1 MHVAPL
7 LLGAALA
14 LLTGGTAASKILF
27 LAPIAVKSHA
37 GYFAS
42 IVTTLA
48 RHGHEMTYV
57 TPFASNKETAN
68 IRMIVLPNLDFSP
81 YIPTMFKGT
90 VASGLKLG
98 ATFCADGLEDPKVT
112 QLLNETFDLIIMP
125 SGGVDCF
132 LSFVHHFKV
141 PFVMVIPVGLAF
153 AVDDLVGNPSFPSYE
168 VNLFYDAQPPLSF
181 MMRAINIGL
190 DSFQRI
196 LTYFFIIPLA
206 EKESQARGLLP
217 DDMPSLHEMRKK
229 VSLILLNSY
238 RGMEIPRPY
247 VPTVIHAGGLH
258 IHPPKPLPQDLED
271 WVQGAGDDGVI
282 YFSLGSLAN
291 TSDMP
296 ENYRLAFI
304 RGLGRLKQR
313 VLWKWNSGYVEDLP
327 PNVYV
332 SKWLPQQDILAH
344 PNVRLFISHGGI
356 HSVQESVYHGV
367 PIVGMPMFSDQ
378 YHNLGQGA
386 REGWVHLLKWENLTE
401 DTLVATVK
409 AALNDPRLQES
420 MKRKS
425 MIIKD
430 QPMSPEETVVYWIE
444 YVIRHG
450 GTEHL
455 RCPAADMN
463 WFFLYNY
470 DVWITFFITMC
481 LLFYLSFAMLRCTLR
496 FCLKRCSY
504 SDVKN
509 KTE

>member
-7 LLGAALA
+7 LLGATLA
-14 LLTGGTAASKILF
+14 LLTGGTVASKILF
-27 LAPIAVKSHA
+27 LAPIAGKSHA
-37 GYFAS
+37 GYYS
-42 IVTTLA
+42 SVVTTLA
-48 RHGHEMTYV
+48 RHGHEITYV
-57 TPFASNKETAN
+57 TPFPSKKETAN
-68 IRMIVLPNLDFSP
+68 IRMIVLPDLDFSP
-81 YIPTMFKGT
+81 YIPNMFKGT
-90 VASGLKLG
+90 VVPLLKLLPLA
-98 ATFCADGLEDPKVT
+98 ATLCADGLEDP
-112 QLLNETFDLIIMP
+112 
-125 SGGVDCF
+125 
-132 LSFVHHFKV
+132 KV
-141 PFVMVIPVGLAF
+141 PFVMVIPVGLASS
-153 AVDDLVGNPSFPSYE
+153 VDGLVGNPSFPSYE
-168 VNLFYDAQPPLSF
+168 VNLLHDAQPPLPF
-181 MMRAINIGL
+181 MKRAINLGL
-190 DSFQRI
+190 DFFMRI
-196 LTYFFIIPLA
+196 LTYFFTVPLA
-206 EKESQARGLLP
+206 EKESRARGLLP
-217 DDMPSLHEMRKK
+217 DDMPSLQEMREK

-282 YFSLGSLAN
+282 YFSLGSVAN

-296 ENYRLAFI
+296 ENYRLAFV

-313 VLWKWNSGYVEDLP
+313 VLWKWNSGYMEDLP
-327 PNVYV
+327 PNVHI

-367 PIVGMPMFSDQ
+367 PIVGMPIFSDQ

-470 DVWITFFITMC
+470 DVWITFFITIC
-481 LLFYLSFAMLRCTLR
+481 LLFYLSFAMLLCTLR

-504 SDVKN
+504 SDVKK